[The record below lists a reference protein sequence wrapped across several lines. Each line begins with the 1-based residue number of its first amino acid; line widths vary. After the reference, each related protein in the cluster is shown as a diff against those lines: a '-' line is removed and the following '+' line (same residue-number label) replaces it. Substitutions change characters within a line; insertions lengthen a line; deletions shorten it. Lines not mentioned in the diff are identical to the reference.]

1 MEYFVE
7 ELKNKKI
14 ISKDDI
20 EILKNY
26 INKKYLKVDSKE
38 KAKMLS
44 NTIHHILDI
53 NLNGLP
59 ENYRQ
64 TIKLDILK
72 TTLFQNKKSI
82 FMYDIFNCCMKNEFI
97 KKNFKRELTQWVNNN
112 IENKI
117 REIDLSNYEKNT
129 EHISILKGNSNVKIG
144 AFPTSTGQDENT
156 SNHPLPFQLKC
167 SKKFLTIITASI
179 LTIGILG
186 QLILKSPF
194 NIIDFSQI
202 DSIHLED
209 FIDKITLENYKRN
222 FPNIYLPE
230 YLKYQNIDENKLKSY
245 LSTRNSLLCRE
256 PYFSTIINTSKE
268 FNLNPILLF
277 AITGQEQNFVPVN
290 TSNAYKIAN
299 NPFNVYHS
307 WQEYNTN
314 IRDSSRIAARTII
327 NLSIDKPKEN
337 NPFMWIG
344 KKYAEDE
351 NWGNGVQCIFEE
363 INHYYAIHSER

>member
-26 INKKYLKVDSKE
+26 INQKYLKVDSKG

-44 NTIHHILDI
+44 NTIHHILDT
-53 NLNGLP
+53 NLKDLP

-64 TIKLDILK
+64 SIKLDILK

-82 FMYDIFNCCMKNEFI
+82 FMYDIFECCMKNEFV
-97 KKNFKRELTQWVNNN
+97 KKNFKRELIQWVNNN

-117 REIDLSNYEKNT
+117 KEIDLSTYEKNT
-129 EHISILKGNSNVKIG
+129 EYIPILKEKPSAKTG
-144 AFPTSTGQDENT
+144 AFPTSIAQNENT
-156 SNHPLPFQLKC
+156 SNHSLPFGLK
-167 SKKFLTIITASI
+167 SPKKLLAVITASI
-179 LTIGILG
+179 LAVGILG
-186 QLILKSPF
+186 QLIFKSPF
-194 NIIDFSQI
+194 NIIGFSRN
-202 DSIHLED
+202 DSIHLEN
-209 FIDKITLENYKRN
+209 FIDRITLQNYKIN
-222 FPNIYLPE
+222 FPNVYLPE
-230 YLKYQNIDENKLKSY
+230 YLKYQNIDKNKLKSY
-245 LSTRNSLLCRE
+245 LSTRNSLLCKE

-277 AITGQEQNFVPVN
+277 AITGQEQNFVPAN
-290 TSNAYKIAN
+290 TSDAYKMAN

-307 WQEYNTN
+307 WQEYNTD
-314 IRDSSRIAARTII
+314 IGDSSRIAARTII
-327 NLSIDKPKEN
+327 NLSINKPKEN

-351 NWGNGVQCIFEE
+351 NWGKGVQSIFEE
-363 INHYYAIHSER
+363 INHYYVIHSER